1 MILVRAWMRQA
12 LGASGAALVV
22 PITMVGV
29 LVLLTLAGGLG
40 RIGNIGQAFSGPRLR
55 APAVPAPSGGAN
67 GRSPLLLALTGRGT
81 AGSQAG
87 GRGRAGQAGASNGR
101 PAPGSGSVGS
111 GGPFAHSGPGGPG
124 RGSGGPGGPAGT
136 PAGGG
141 GSAATPPSSAPPV
154 PPHKPSP
161 GPSLISR
168 VTSQLPTPAGPAASQ
183 TIESVGATAARIA
196 PLPSPVSV
204 HPPSQ
209 STALAAALVS
219 VR

>member
-12 LGASGAALVV
+12 LGASGAAVVV
-22 PITMVGV
+22 PIAVVGV

-40 RIGNIGQAFSGPRLR
+40 RIGNIGQAFSGPRLP
-55 APAVPAPSGGAN
+55 AAVPTPSGGAS
-67 GRSPLLLALTGRGT
+67 GRLPLLLARTGRGT
-81 AGSQAG
+81 AGSPAG
-87 GRGRAGQAGASNGR
+87 ARGRAGNAGASNGR
-101 PAPGSGSVGS
+101 PAPGPGSVGS

-124 RGSGGPGGPAGT
+124 RGSGGSGAPAGT

-141 GSAATPPSSAPPV
+141 GSAATPPSSAPPA

-168 VTSQLPTPAGPAASQ
+168 VTSQLPTPAGSAATQ
-183 TIESVGATAARIA
+183 TIQSVGATAARIA

-204 HPPSQ
+204 QPPSQ

-219 VR
+219 FR